1 MLLLCMGWRLSDGP
15 DNAAR
20 WHGGRGKEAFIGHW
34 VDSDRKQGYMG
45 VISWLRFTRSGPSF
59 ARRRGTKW
67 FAGAAVAAASLLVV
81 AMPGIALATST
92 AAYGR
97 WHVIGRYT
105 LGAKG
110 RCPCPNSAGVVSTPL
125 VDVPGEVSITVSSPE
140 GHVKALSLDY
150 YFVCE
155 APHTALDNY
164 LDSHLFNH
172 VPLPVTYYASLPMA
186 VRVATQGVLHVK
198 VWAACRLTLEYVAD
212 RQIQLTSTGDEVTT
226 LVPVSVVITARTAR
240 P

>member
-1 MLLLCMGWRLSDGP
+1 
-15 DNAAR
+15 
-20 WHGGRGKEAFIGHW
+20 
-34 VDSDRKQGYMG
+34 MG

-81 AMPGIALATST
+81 AMPGITLATST

-164 LDSHLFNH
+164 LDSHLLTTCLCRSLTTLH
-172 VPLPVTYYASLPMA
+172 CPWWYGSRPGASCTSRCGPRAALPLSTWPTARFSSLPLG
-186 VRVATQGVLHVK
+186 TKSQP
-198 VWAACRLTLEYVAD
+198 WCR
-212 RQIQLTSTGDEVTT
+212 S
-226 LVPVSVVITARTAR
+226 VS
-240 P
+240 